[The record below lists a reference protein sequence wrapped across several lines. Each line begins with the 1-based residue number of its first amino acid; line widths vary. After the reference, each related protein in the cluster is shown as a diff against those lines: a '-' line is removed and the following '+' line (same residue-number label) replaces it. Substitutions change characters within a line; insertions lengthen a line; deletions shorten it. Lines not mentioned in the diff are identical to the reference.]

1 MGTHSQA
8 SNRSQA
14 QCINDNHNTC
24 FWHKGAVLYHAY
36 STVLR
41 LNCCGSIKNHAFNEV
56 DTTQF
61 ILGAYTNRNYFQFYL
76 IIFKIYYKLKSMYSL
91 MV

>member
-1 MGTHSQA
+1 MGMHSQA

-24 FWHKGAVLYHAY
+24 FWHKGAVLHHTY

-41 LNCCGSIKNHAFNEV
+41 LNCCVRIKNHAFNEV

-61 ILGAYTNRNYFQFYL
+61 ILVYL
-76 IIFKIYYKLKSMYSL
+76 YKSELLSVL
-91 MV
+91 F